1 MRSCAPS
8 LHALSSKDRNG
19 GFLYGYHYTLAQLLA
34 PFETTLR
41 YYCRA
46 DYQPF
51 FAFYGAELVPGE
63 DYHSTAE
70 EIERSA
76 ENYAH
81 FVTALS

>member
-1 MRSCAPS
+1 V
-8 LHALSSKDRNG
+8 
-19 GFLYGYHYTLAQLLA
+19 LA

-76 ENYAH
+76 ENYAR
-81 FVTALS
+81 FVAAVS